1 MKMSLSRSLLSNLFS
16 IHLDTMDQKNESF
29 DNINYSANENLQRYN
44 GNQVISDNNAIIE
57 NPYYEADFVVKNE
70 INPNR
75 KTDRVNLDETEVITS
90 TENIYYDI

>member
-1 MKMSLSRSLLSNLFS
+1 
-16 IHLDTMDQKNESF
+16 MDQKNESF

-44 GNQVISDNNAIIE
+44 GNQVKSDTNAIIE

-70 INPNR
+70 INANR
-75 KTDRVNLDETEVITS
+75 KTDPVNLDETEVITS